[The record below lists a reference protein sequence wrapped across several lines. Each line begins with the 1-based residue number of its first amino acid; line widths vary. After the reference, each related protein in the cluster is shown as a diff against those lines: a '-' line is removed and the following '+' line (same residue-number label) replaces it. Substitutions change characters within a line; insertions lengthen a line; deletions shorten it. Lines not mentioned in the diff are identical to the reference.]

1 MSSSGSLSNG
11 STSPGPVGCVEH
23 GQTLIIDD
31 NLSQHRRI
39 EQRNK
44 KRGILKKSSSFS
56 ESTPL
61 MRRSSSVPS
70 ILEVKEYG
78 ARSQD
83 KIRTIRFQVVVWYV
97 GQVDVVQGKVP
108 MTFRLS
114 IFWNTDDE
122 EDDLDGDGDSMSASS
137 RSRTTW
143 SMHGRQQ
150 AFEKEIKDIP
160 IKAVNVPPVSILNV
174 VTFDTI
180 GAPEVSMLREDTKLM
195 RWTCMYRATLIQE
208 DMSVRSFPHD
218 IHNITLKLAILAH
231 RGKGRQ
237 WDRDVW
243 KIALATEDDSQG
255 STEVP
260 YGLVVAQVK
269 VPQFELNRN
278 GVSFDIVPLEHGPAG
293 GNSKDQCLEVKIPV
307 LRESGYYDSNI
318 MPILGLLNLVAVS
331 IVCLEPENFF
341 QRGLLTLQI
350 AFVAMGIRMTT
361 DSHLPSVAYQIKMQ
375 RILNEYFFGLLFL
388 VLESI
393 MVYELYMHFGWTHE
407 QCDVIDWTAAIL
419 SLAHNAR
426 TQFFY
431 YREARRAKQEIRQMR
446 VPKDTYMNSV

>member
-1 MSSSGSLSNG
+1 MS
-11 STSPGPVGCVEH
+11 PGCVEH

-31 NLSQHRRI
+31 NLSQHQ
-39 EQRNK
+39 QRGK
-44 KRGILKKSSSFS
+44 KKSILKHSASFG
-56 ESTPL
+56 EQAPL
-61 MRRSSSVPS
+61 LRRSISVPS

-97 GQVDVVQGKVP
+97 GTVDVVQGMVP

-114 IFWNTDDE
+114 IFWNAEDEDEDADDA
-122 EDDLDGDGDSMSASS
+122 DSASASS

-160 IKAVNVPPVSILNV
+160 LKAVNVPPVSILNV

-180 GAPEVSMLREDTKLM
+180 GSPEVSMLRDDNKLM

-208 DMSVRSFPHD
+208 NMSVKSFPHD
-218 IHNITLKLAILAH
+218 RHDISLKLAILAH

-243 KIALATEDDSQG
+243 KLALATENDSQG
-255 STEVP
+255 STQIP
-260 YGLVVAQVK
+260 HGLVVAQVK
-269 VPQFELNRN
+269 IPQFYYNRD
-278 GVSFDIVPLEHGPAG
+278 GVSFNIVPLDHGPAG
-293 GNSKDQCLEVKIPV
+293 GNQSIDQCLEVKIPV
-307 LRESGYYDSNI
+307 LRESGYYDGNI

-341 QRGLLTLQI
+341 QRGLLTLNI
-350 AFVAMGIRMTT
+350 AFVEIGIRMTT
-361 DSHLPSVAYQIKMQ
+361 DSHLPSVSYQIQMQ
-375 RILNEYFFGLLFL
+375 RILNEYFCGLLFL

-393 MVYELYMHFGWTHE
+393 LVYELHMHFGWSRGKT
-407 QCDVIDWTAAIL
+407 DVIDLTAAIL
-419 SLAHNAR
+419 SFAHNAR
-426 TQFFY
+426 TQVLY
-431 YREARRAKQEIRQMR
+431 YKEARQAKQEM
-446 VPKDTYMNSV
+446 KLL